1 MTNTEL
7 VLQIVAELIE
17 RGYDIEHDFD
27 GDTIK
32 AQVSGFIQSLDA
44 IPSGELSPDLDDDRR
59 LLRALSELV

>member
-27 GDTIK
+27 GDTIR
-32 AQVSGFIQSLDA
+32 AQVTGFIQSIEA
-44 IPSGELSPDLDDDRR
+44 IPSNELSTDLDDDRR
-59 LLRALSELV
+59 LLRALGELV